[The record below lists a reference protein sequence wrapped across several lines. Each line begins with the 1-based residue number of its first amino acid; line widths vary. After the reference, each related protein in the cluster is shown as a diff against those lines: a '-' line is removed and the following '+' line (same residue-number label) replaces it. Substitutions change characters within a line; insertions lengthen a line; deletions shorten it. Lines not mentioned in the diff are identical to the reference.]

1 MTGEETGD
9 IEDVIDT
16 SVQLV
21 LGADIIDPN
30 QQGLR
35 KLSMTVDGAVGE
47 PFFYRYIES
56 IGIGI
61 GSRGRRESFALV
73 EERTLVEGQDWVICR
88 HIHRGRFLEM
98 TVEVYTSHML
108 FRGEEAE

>member
-1 MTGEETGD
+1 MTG
-9 IEDVIDT
+9 
-16 SVQLV
+16 
-21 LGADIIDPN
+21 
-30 QQGLR
+30 
-35 KLSMTVDGAVGE
+35 DGAGGKWE
-47 PFFYRYIES
+47 LSGPFFYRYIES

-88 HIHRGRFLEM
+88 HIHQGRFLEM

-108 FRGEEAE
+108 SRAEQAE